1 MAYREVTMVE
11 IKEVLRLWRAGTPKK
26 RIAAQLT
33 LDVKTV
39 RRYVAAAESTGLTA
53 TAESTAISDEQVAA
67 VLAAIA
73 PETGRPHGD
82 AWQRCVDE
90 RDEIERLLADRV
102 RLSKVRRLLH
112 RRGIDVPYPTLHRF
126 AVAELGFGQRAPTIP
141 VADGEPGEELHI
153 DTGWMTMLE
162 PDEHGRRRRFR
173 AWIFT
178 PHLSRYRFVYPCF
191 AESTA
196 TAIEACEAAWE
207 FYGGVFRVV
216 VPDCTAAIVHT
227 ADPRK
232 PRLVDAFLE
241 YAQARGF
248 HVDPARPRHPK
259 DKARTERTVRDV
271 RDDCFAGERLLD
283 LDDARRRARTWCAD
297 EYGRRTHS
305 TTQRQPRE
313 HFEADEQSQLLPAPS
328 APYDIATWSEPKVG
342 ADQHAQVAR
351 ALYSLPF
358 EYRGHHV
365 RARADRS
372 TVCFYDVVTRALI
385 KTHPRVAAG
394 KRSTD
399 RADFPE
405 EKAIYAARDAQALVN
420 RAKSH
425 GASIGELASRLLA
438 RSPLPWTRMRQLYML
453 LGLVKRYGATRV
465 DQTCATCVD
474 ADAIDVFRVDRMLKL
489 AVPAPSSEP
498 TPAPVIPLPAR
509 HLRPAS
515 DYAVLP
521 CVEQARTEGEDS

>member
-26 RIAAQLT
+26 RIAVLLT

-39 RRYVAAAESTGLTA
+39 RRYIAAGEAVGLRAPDVQELTDEQLAAVVAA
-53 TAESTAISDEQVAA
+53 
-67 VLAAIA
+67 LA
-73 PETGRPHGD
+73 PDTGRPHGD
-82 AWQRCVDE
+82 AWQRCIE
-90 RDEIERLLADRV
+90 QRDEIERLLAQRV

-112 RRGIDVPYPTLHRF
+112 RSGVDIPYPTLHRF

-162 PDEHGRRRRFR
+162 RDERGKRRRFR

-196 TAIEACEAAWE
+196 TAIEACEAAWD

-232 PRLVDAFLE
+232 PRLVDDFLE

-297 EYGRRTHS
+297 EYGARTHS
-305 TTQRQPRE
+305 TTQRNPRE
-313 HFEADEQSQLLPAPS
+313 HFETDERAHLLAAPTTT
-328 APYDIATWSEPKVG
+328 YDVAVWSEPKVG

-358 EYRGHHV
+358 EYRGQHV

-372 TVCFYDVVTRALI
+372 TVRFYDLVSRALI
-385 KTHPRVAAG
+385 KTHARALAG
-394 KRSTD
+394 RRSTD
-399 RADFPE
+399 RTDFPE
-405 EKAIYAARDAQALVN
+405 EKAIYAARDAHALVN
-420 RAKSH
+420 RARSY
-425 GASIGELASRLLA
+425 GTSIGELATQLLA
-438 RSPLPWTRMRQLYML
+438 SSPLPWTRMRQLYML
-453 LGLVKRYGATRV
+453 LGLVKRYGAARV
-465 DQTCATCVD
+465 DDTCATCVD
-474 ADAIDVFRVDRMLKL
+474 AGAIDVFRVERMLKL
-489 AVPAPSSEP
+489 AIVAPTVECEPAR
-498 TPAPVIPLPAR
+498 VIPLPAR

-515 DYAVLP
+515 DYAVLA